1 MTIFGLIATA
11 LCCGTVA
18 FTIVWLSKKPIQITR
33 KYIHVQEVEPVQDIK
48 LPDTP
53 EPDQKQETKNMDAV
67 ILAANALMGIQEDNG
82 GNI

>member
-18 FTIVWLSKKPIQITR
+18 FIAVLAFKKSLHITHT
-33 KYIHVQEVEPVQDIK
+33 YIHVREGEPTQ
-48 LPDTP
+48 DTP
-53 EPDQKQETKNMDAV
+53 IQDTTEVAKKQEAKNMDAV
-67 ILAANALMGIQEDNG
+67 ILAANALMGIQQDDG

>member
-18 FTIVWLSKKPIQITR
+18 FVIVWLCKKPIQITR
-33 KYIHVQEVEPVQDIK
+33 KYIYVHETNPVQEPEPQDI
-48 LPDTP
+48 P